1 MALNKSIIKNPYFEQ
16 ASDNLKYLKG
26 AKVKRKM
33 TIQEPYPI
41 LSKSGTV
48 SDLGMRDKEVVV
60 EDNLWKVNDLDE
72 NMEKIIA
79 PEFED
84 VINGVIYNCNTLYQ
98 MFEDETVNMK
108 NMFSEFTESV
118 AKSLNEIKNSVN
130 TLQTQVTKI
139 ENDLKTLS
147 KTVDILSDK
156 VSTNEKK
163 EPRSSSGFTIDD
175 CMAAIKNLSERVKV
189 IENKI

>member
-1 MALNKSIIKNPYFEQ
+1 MNKSVIKNPYFEQ
-16 ASDNLKYLKG
+16 ASENLKYLKG
-26 AKVKRKM
+26 SKVKKKLI
-33 TIQEPYPI
+33 IQEPYPI

-118 AKSLNEIKNSVN
+118 AKSLNEIKSSVN

-139 ENDLKTLS
+139 ESDLKTLK
-147 KTVDILSDK
+147 KTVDNLSDK

-163 EPRSSSGFTIDD
+163 EPRSSDGFTIGD
-175 CMAAIKNLSERVKV
+175 CMTAIKNLSERVKV